1 MAEQFNY
8 SSVLS
13 PYIKRMLEIRKSMGI
28 VDSRVRWI
36 LKEFD
41 DFANS
46 IGLQEPH
53 ITEEFVKRW
62 HKSRI
67 SDKEITIYGKYLVL
81 RQLTSLMCRNGCVC
95 YIPIIPKQPKSEF
108 TPYIYTHDQISQLFT
123 AADSSRLFNNCM
135 KTAII
140 SMPVILRLLYST
152 GMRVSEALYMRNE
165 DVNLDSG
172 YIHLRKTKNR
182 CERLV
187 PIGESMVIVL
197 KQYIYVFFHKLLK
210 ICNIPYI
217 GNRQG
222 PRIHDLRHTFAVH
235 SLVQMGHNGM
245 DLYTGLPILSACLG
259 HRSLS
264 STEKYVR
271 LTCMMYPEFEK
282 QCSPINAFV
291 YPKITTDYDYQ
302 D

>member
-1 MAEQFNY
+1 M
-8 SSVLS
+8 S
-13 PYIKRMLEIRKSMGI
+13 
-28 VDSRVRWI
+28 
-36 LKEFD
+36 
-41 DFANS
+41 
-46 IGLQEPH
+46 
-53 ITEEFVKRW
+53 
-62 HKSRI
+62 
-67 SDKEITIYGKYLVL
+67 
-81 RQLTSLMCRNGCVC
+81 
-95 YIPIIPKQPKSEF
+95 
-108 TPYIYTHDQISQLFT
+108 
-123 AADSSRLFNNCM
+123 
-135 KTAII
+135 
-140 SMPVILRLLYST
+140 
-152 GMRVSEALYMRNE
+152 
-165 DVNLDSG
+165 
-172 YIHLRKTKNR
+172 
-182 CERLV
+182 
-187 PIGESMVIVL
+187 
-197 KQYIYVFFHKLLK
+197 FFHKLLK

>member
-1 MAEQFNY
+1 MY
-8 SSVLS
+8 SL
-13 PYIKRMLEIRKSMGI
+13 
-28 VDSRVRWI
+28 
-36 LKEFD
+36 
-41 DFANS
+41 
-46 IGLQEPH
+46 
-53 ITEEFVKRW
+53 
-62 HKSRI
+62 
-67 SDKEITIYGKYLVL
+67 
-81 RQLTSLMCRNGCVC
+81 C
-95 YIPIIPKQPKSEF
+95 
-108 TPYIYTHDQISQLFT
+108 LF
-123 AADSSRLFNNCM
+123 F
-135 KTAII
+135 
-140 SMPVILRLLYST
+140 Y
-152 GMRVSEALYMRNE
+152 
-165 DVNLDSG
+165 
-172 YIHLRKTKNR
+172 
-182 CERLV
+182 
-187 PIGESMVIVL
+187 
-197 KQYIYVFFHKLLK
+197 KLLK

-291 YPKITTDYDYQ
+291 YPKIRTDYDNQ

>member
-1 MAEQFNY
+1 
-8 SSVLS
+8 
-13 PYIKRMLEIRKSMGI
+13 
-28 VDSRVRWI
+28 
-36 LKEFD
+36 
-41 DFANS
+41 
-46 IGLQEPH
+46 
-53 ITEEFVKRW
+53 
-62 HKSRI
+62 
-67 SDKEITIYGKYLVL
+67 
-81 RQLTSLMCRNGCVC
+81 
-95 YIPIIPKQPKSEF
+95 
-108 TPYIYTHDQISQLFT
+108 
-123 AADSSRLFNNCM
+123 M

-197 KQYIYVFFHKLLK
+197 KQYIEYRNRMPIEKISHPNHLFFTKLDGTSFRVCTLYVFFHKLLK

-291 YPKITTDYDYQ
+291 YPKITIDYDYQ

>member
-1 MAEQFNY
+1 MDAY
-8 SSVLS
+8 V
-13 PYIKRMLEIRKSMGI
+13 
-28 VDSRVRWI
+28 
-36 LKEFD
+36 
-41 DFANS
+41 
-46 IGLQEPH
+46 
-53 ITEEFVKRW
+53 
-62 HKSRI
+62 
-67 SDKEITIYGKYLVL
+67 IY
-81 RQLTSLMCRNGCVC
+81 
-95 YIPIIPKQPKSEF
+95 
-108 TPYIYTHDQISQLFT
+108 
-123 AADSSRLFNNCM
+123 
-135 KTAII
+135 
-140 SMPVILRLLYST
+140 LLYQSNQN
-152 GMRVSEALYMRNE
+152 RSL
-165 DVNLDSG
+165 
-172 YIHLRKTKNR
+172 HL
-182 CERLV
+182 
-187 PIGESMVIVL
+187 
-197 KQYIYVFFHKLLK
+197 IYKLLK

>member
-1 MAEQFNY
+1 MSTCA
-8 SSVLS
+8 SA
-13 PYIKRMLEIRKSMGI
+13 KGTIR
-28 VDSRVRWI
+28 
-36 LKEFD
+36 
-41 DFANS
+41 
-46 IGLQEPH
+46 
-53 ITEEFVKRW
+53 
-62 HKSRI
+62 
-67 SDKEITIYGKYLVL
+67 VL
-81 RQLTSLMCRNGCVC
+81 RPFPVNRIVYGVVSIRTQSTVRSA
-95 YIPIIPKQPKSEF
+95 
-108 TPYIYTHDQISQLFT
+108 ISCTL
-123 AADSSRLFNNCM
+123 
-135 KTAII
+135 
-140 SMPVILRLLYST
+140 
-152 GMRVSEALYMRNE
+152 
-165 DVNLDSG
+165 
-172 YIHLRKTKNR
+172 
-182 CERLV
+182 
-187 PIGESMVIVL
+187 
-197 KQYIYVFFHKLLK
+197 YVFFHKLLK

-271 LTCMMYPEFEK
+271 LTCMMYREFEK

>member
-197 KQYIYVFFHKLLK
+197 KQYIEYRNRMPIEKISHPNHLFFTKLDGTSFRVCTLYVFFHKLLK

-235 SLVQMGHNGM
+235 SLVQM
-245 DLYTGLPILSACLG
+245 LSLI
-259 HRSLS
+259 H
-264 STEKYVR
+264 
-271 LTCMMYPEFEK
+271 
-282 QCSPINAFV
+282 I
-291 YPKITTDYDYQ
+291 
-302 D
+302 